1 MKKPMGWVAAILGV
15 WFTIHSALVA
25 WDGLGD
31 ETEAAD
37 VAVVLGNRI
46 EPSGKPGITV
56 RVRLDRVLELY
67 RNGKVAKIVVSG
79 GKGVEGFEEAE
90 VMRDDLVA
98 NGVPET
104 DIVVDRTGAD
114 TWSTARAMRALAKEH
129 GWTSV
134 VVVTS
139 WFHVS
144 RTKLAMRR
152 HGFRDVRGAHGRVRF
167 DLRDAYSITREF
179 FAYYDYW
186 LLRRIEP
193 A

>member
-1 MKKPMGWVAAILGV
+1 MKKRMAWVAAILGA
-15 WFTIHSALVA
+15 WFAIQSILVA

-31 ETEAAD
+31 ETGIAD
-37 VAVVLGNRI
+37 VAIVLGNRI

-67 RNGKVAKIVVSG
+67 REGKVSKIVVSG

-98 NGVPET
+98 NGVPEA
-104 DIVVDRTGAD
+104 DVFVDRTGFD
-114 TWSTARAMRALAKEH
+114 TWCTARATRALAREH
-129 GWTSV
+129 GWQSV

-139 WFHVS
+139 WYHVS

-152 HGFRDVRGAHGRVRF
+152 FGIDDVRGAHGRVRF
-167 DLRDAYSITREF
+167 DLRDVYSLTREF
-179 FAYYDYW
+179 FAFYDYW
-186 LLRRIEP
+186 LLRE
-193 A
+193 AEV